1 MSLKFRVETRFQA
14 VEPGVHGRF
23 QAGEPCFQAGK
34 ASADEI
40 HLQNSRYD
48 AHDNGERRHKD
59 REIDPNID
67 HVVAFI
73 TLGASTACSGQLADE
88 RTVEDPN
95 MPH

>member
-48 AHDNGERRHKD
+48 ATIMANVGTRIAKYTRTSIMLWLHYTGCFYIAPVRD
-59 REIDPNID
+59 R
-67 HVVAFI
+67 
-73 TLGASTACSGQLADE
+73 G
-88 RTVEDPN
+88 
-95 MPH
+95 